1 MTTCSYV
8 FCARFGDGFLLEG
21 LSICSFFFPER
32 REYFPNPCLSLPPIT
47 GANVILSIKSL
58 TVLFSFLLNL
68 CIHLYIYIYPFINVQ
83 WGRFKLKSYILKYA
97 LFALF
102 AAFFSS
108 KMLPLFIWLQGS
120 LYLIHFTLIYCCYL
134 AQITMQYAW
143 GPGDIYIYLYIK
155 LDYHY
160 EVWPEGCN
168 VRVNLLNLYA
178 SVAAL
183 LPFL

>member
-1 MTTCSYV
+1 M
-8 FCARFGDGFLLEG
+8 RFNSDDVRSNDDLFLCILRSFWWRISSWRP
-21 LSICSFFFPER
+21 LYLFFFFPER

-58 TVLFSFLLNL
+58 TVLFSFLLKL

-143 GPGDIYIYLYIK
+143 GPGDIYIYIYI
-155 LDYHY
+155 
-160 EVWPEGCN
+160 
-168 VRVNLLNLYA
+168 
-178 SVAAL
+178 
-183 LPFL
+183 